1 MSAETGA
8 PGDASRVPTAPLDD
22 EGNHPAAGPTPGA
35 AVGDPSPLL
44 GRLRAWARAVP
55 VSREVGLLVLIGLTC
70 AGAAL
75 RYPATFPTADN
86 ARAILRGLAGDGIM
100 ASGMMLLLIGGLFDL
115 SVGGLFSLTGVI
127 TGWLLQEAG
136 VPVPLAVLGGL
147 ATGALGGWLNG
158 FIVAKVKVNALIAT
172 LGTAGIFRGLAV
184 LVGGPGI
191 TFLPEGFTRLGQ
203 TEFLGIQ
210 TPVWLMLAVAAV
222 MYYGLARTRLFRRY
236 YYIGSNE
243 RAAALSGIN
252 VPRMQ
257 LLAFTVMGLLA
268 GLAGVAS
275 AARFGSA
282 VSTVGDGAELRVIT
296 AVILG
301 GASLTGGKG
310 TVWGA
315 LLGIAFVALIQNVL
329 IIGAIAATWQS
340 IIIGTVLVLAVATDS
355 LVNRG

>member
-1 MSAETGA
+1 MSAETGSA
-8 PGDASRVPTAPLDD
+8 ADAVGER
-22 EGNHPAAGPTPGA
+22 GHPAATAAPGT
-35 AVGDPSPLL
+35 GDAGESPVVQ
-44 GRLRAWARAVP
+44 RLRAAARSVP
-55 VSREVGLLVLIGLTC
+55 VSREVGLLVLIVLTC
-70 AGAAL
+70 LVAAV
-75 RYPATFPTADN
+75 RYPETFPTTDN

-100 ASGMMLLLIGGLFDL
+100 APGMMLLLIGGLFDL
-115 SVGGLFSLTGVI
+115 SVGGMFSLAGVV
-127 TGWLLQEAG
+127 TGWLLQVAE

-147 ATGALGGWLNG
+147 ATGALGGWVNG
-158 FIVAKVKVNALIAT
+158 FIVAKVKVNALITT
-172 LGTAGIFRGLAV
+172 LGTYGIFRGLAV
-184 LVGGPGI
+184 LIGGPGI
-191 TFLPEGFTRLGQ
+191 TFLPAGFTRLGQ
-203 TEFLGIQ
+203 SQFLGIQ
-210 TPVWLMLAVAAV
+210 TPVWLMLGVALV
-222 MYYGLARTRLFRRY
+222 MYYLLARTRLFRRY
-236 YYIGSNE
+236 YYIGNNE

-257 LLAFTVMGLLA
+257 LLAFTLMGLLA

-282 VSTVGDGAELRVIT
+282 VSTAGDGAELRVIT

-340 IIIGTVLVLAVATDS
+340 IIIGAVLVLAVATDS
-355 LVNRG
+355 LLNRR